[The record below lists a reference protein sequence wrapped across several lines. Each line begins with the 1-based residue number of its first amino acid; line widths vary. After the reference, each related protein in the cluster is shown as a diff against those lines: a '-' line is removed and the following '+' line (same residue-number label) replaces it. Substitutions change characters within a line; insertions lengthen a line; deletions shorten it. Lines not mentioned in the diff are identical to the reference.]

1 MSISAGKL
9 GFALLLG
16 ALCLGG
22 RTAHAQAAPFS
33 YWSPNWIGF
42 GGMPGIGQ
50 DPNAS
55 GTFEGHTF
63 EGPGFSRSRFNF
75 PNGMFVG
82 NTSSSISSAFSGF
95 NQAGMFGSY
104 GSLSYESMQFGYK
117 FAGAGNMPVT
127 LFGGLD
133 TVKYNSGFSGSPFA
147 AFDSK
152 SGTLPVS
159 RANAGI
165 EFQPAPNVSL
175 SLGVGYTQ
183 QSGRID
189 SDINS
194 PLLPGASPFAL
205 GR

>member
-9 GFALLLG
+9 GFALLLA

-22 RTAHAQAAPFS
+22 RAAHAQAAPLS

-42 GGMPGIGQ
+42 GGTLGIDQ

-55 GTFEGHTF
+55 GTF

-82 NTSSSISSAFSGF
+82 NTSSSSSAFSGI

-117 FAGAGNMPVT
+117 FAGAGSMPVT

-147 AFDSK
+147 AFDTK
-152 SGTLPVS
+152 SSTLPVS

-175 SLGVGYTQ
+175 SLGFGYMQQ
-183 QSGRID
+183 QSGATD
-189 SDINS
+189 SDFNS
-194 PLLPGASPFAL
+194 VPGVSPIIPS
-205 GR
+205 GRRY

>member
-9 GFALLLG
+9 GFALLLA
-16 ALCLGG
+16 ALCLSG
-22 RTAHAQAAPFS
+22 RTAHAQAAPMS

-42 GGMPGIGQ
+42 GGMPGIDQ

-55 GTFEGHTF
+55 GTFEG
-63 EGPGFSRSRFNF
+63 PGFSRTRFNF

-82 NTSSSISSAFSGF
+82 NTSSSISSAFSGI

-104 GSLSYESMQFGYK
+104 GSLSYESTQFGYK
-117 FAGAGNMPVT
+117 FGGAGSMPVT

-152 SGTLPVS
+152 SGTVPGY

-175 SLGVGYTQ
+175 SLGFSYVQQ
-183 QSGRID
+183 QSGAVD

-194 PLLPGASPFAL
+194 VPGVSSIIPS
-205 GR
+205 GRR

>member
-1 MSISAGKL
+1 M
-9 GFALLLG
+9 
-16 ALCLGG
+16 
-22 RTAHAQAAPFS
+22 S

-42 GGMPGIGQ
+42 GGTPGIDQ

-55 GTFEGHTF
+55 GTFEG
-63 EGPGFSRSRFNF
+63 PGYSRTRFNF

-82 NTSSSISSAFSGF
+82 NTSSSISSAFSGI
-95 NQAGMFGSY
+95 NQASMFGSY
-104 GSLSYESMQFGYK
+104 GSLSYESTQFGYK
-117 FAGAGNMPVT
+117 FGGAGSMPVT

-152 SGTLPVS
+152 SGTVPGY

-165 EFQPAPNVSL
+165 EFQPAPNLSL
-175 SLGVGYTQ
+175 SLGFGYVQQ
-183 QSGRID
+183 QSGAVD

-194 PLLPGASPFAL
+194 VPGVSSIIPS
-205 GR
+205 GRR

>member
-9 GFALLLG
+9 GFALLLA

-22 RTAHAQAAPFS
+22 RTAHAQTAPMS

-42 GGMPGIGQ
+42 GGTPGIDQ

-55 GTFEGHTF
+55 GTF

-82 NTSSSISSAFSGF
+82 NTSSSSSSAFSGI
-95 NQAGMFGSY
+95 NPAGMFGSY

-117 FAGAGNMPVT
+117 FGSAGSMPVT

-152 SGTLPVS
+152 SGTVPGY

-175 SLGVGYTQ
+175 SLGLGYVQ
-183 QSGRID
+183 QGGAVDSEINSLPGQSSIIPSGR
-189 SDINS
+189 
-194 PLLPGASPFAL
+194 
-205 GR
+205 RY